1 MLEKYCARCCL
12 LLTLAALI
20 PGAATD
26 ATTLEIRSG
35 ADLVSGSQAIVVGR
49 CAAVSTE
56 WRDRALVTRYTITVD
71 DALKGEVGS
80 ELTLYLPGGVD
91 NDRKIPIAVTVPGA
105 PTLFAREEVLL
116 FLQDVPEAGGYSL
129 LSLAQ
134 GKHTVHRD
142 PGGEG
147 WLTFESGGSSIRR
160 SLESVKV
167 EIRAFVAQEEG
178 R

>member
-1 MLEKYCARCCL
+1 LLEKCYARCRL
-12 LLTLAALI
+12 LLILLTALCAL
-20 PGAATD
+20 PAR
-26 ATTLEIRSG
+26 ATTQEVRTG
-35 ADLVSGSQAIVVGR
+35 ADLVRASEAIVVGR

-71 DALKGEVGS
+71 DSLKGEVGS

-116 FLQDVPEAGGYSL
+116 FLRDVPEAGGYSL

-142 PGGEG
+142 AGGEG
-147 WLTFESGGSSIRR
+147 WLSFETAGSVARR
-160 SLESVKV
+160 SLESIKA